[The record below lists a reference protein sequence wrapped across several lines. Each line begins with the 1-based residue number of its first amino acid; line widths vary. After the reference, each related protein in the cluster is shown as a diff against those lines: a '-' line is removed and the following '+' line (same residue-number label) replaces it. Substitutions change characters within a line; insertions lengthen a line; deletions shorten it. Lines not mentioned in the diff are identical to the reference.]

1 MIVYSALFHP
11 ACISLDEGNDN
22 LPMHWILRTDSMHY
36 DTTDIEALDRQASD
50 FIVEDA
56 EKIRIPLLFKKTKI
70 TVDLVKSAEK
80 NACGQRQIVLE
91 AQFVLKHTVSR
102 QTFSLGNDQLNDAQ
116 NCRLI
121 HLRLIYISSIR
132 CNESG

>member
-22 LPMHWILRTDSMHY
+22 SPMHWILPTDSMHY

-56 EKIRIPLLFKKTKI
+56 EKIRIPLLFQKTKI

-80 NACGQRQIVLE
+80 NACGQRQNVLE
-91 AQFVLKHTVSR
+91 AHLSWSILF
-102 QTFSLGNDQLNDAQ
+102 LGRPSHLGTINW
-116 NCRLI
+116 
-121 HLRLIYISSIR
+121 LRLKIV
-132 CNESG
+132 G

>member
-1 MIVYSALFHP
+1 MSVLVHYSPALALFVRKRVLYRMIVYSALFHP

-22 LPMHWILRTDSMHY
+22 SPMHWILRTDSMHY

-56 EKIRIPLLFKKTKI
+56 EKIRIPLLFQKTKI

-80 NACGQRQIVLE
+80 NACGQRQNVLE
-91 AQFVLKHTVSR
+91 A
-102 QTFSLGNDQLNDAQ
+102 
-116 NCRLI
+116 
-121 HLRLIYISSIR
+121 HLS
-132 CNESG
+132 